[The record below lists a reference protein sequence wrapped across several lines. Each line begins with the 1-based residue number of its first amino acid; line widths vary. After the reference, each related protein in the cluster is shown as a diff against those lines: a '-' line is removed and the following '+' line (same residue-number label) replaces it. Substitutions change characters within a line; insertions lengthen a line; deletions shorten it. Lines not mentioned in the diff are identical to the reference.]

1 MKTAKKTKTR
11 REEPVGSTDRTGTH
25 PKPSIPRV
33 LVVDDVR
40 DNLDLYA
47 EYLAFKGWAV
57 STAENGHDALELAK
71 KTKLDVIVMD
81 LALPLVDGWE
91 VTRLLKAD
99 ARTRSVP
106 IVALTGH
113 AEIAHRRRAL
123 DAGCDL
129 YVTKPY
135 LPQDLEQALRELLAR
150 NKKR

>member
-1 MKTAKKTKTR
+1 MKTAKKTSTR
-11 REEPVGSTDRTGTH
+11 HDESVGPRERTGTH
-25 PKPSIPRV
+25 PKLSVPRV
-33 LVVDDVR
+33 LVVDDVL

-71 KTKLDVIVMD
+71 KTKLDAIVMD
-81 LALPLVDGWE
+81 LALPGVDGWE

-99 ARTRSVP
+99 AKTRGVP

-113 AEIAHRRRAL
+113 AETAHRRRAL

-135 LPQDLEQALRELLAR
+135 LPQDLENALRTLLA
-150 NKKR
+150 KRKRR